1 MTTPFHEYFEVS
13 PTTVQQSVGARVFY
27 KPYLRALNDY
37 DVMLTGI
44 TDAHDSFHV
53 ERTGAPFHV
62 VLFALDG
69 SGEITDG
76 EAHQPLPAGHVAI
89 LPAGRR
95 GGFQLTG
102 SSWRLVWFLLNDS
115 PRWSALQIEAP
126 QVRPARSPA
135 SLYPAV
141 ATLCEEAWLSEFDQ
155 SLATPALTLVMQLL
169 QRELNTEPQTSDVAL
184 RLQRLFGPVLLYP
197 ARPWRVDALAAEFG
211 VSVAHFQRLCVRYLG
226 ASPQQMLLSHRMN
239 RAMEMLQAGM
249 GSVGEVATATGY
261 EEIASF
267 SRRFTQH
274 FGMAPS
280 IVLRR
285 RGQLNPP

>member
-13 PTTVQQSVGARVFY
+13 PTTIQQSVGARVFY

-37 DVMLTGI
+37 DVLLAGI
-44 TDAHDSFHV
+44 TDAHDMFHV

-62 VLFALDG
+62 VLFALE
-69 SGEITDG
+69 GEGQITNG
-76 EAHQPLPAGHVAI
+76 ETAQPLPAGHFAI
-89 LPAGRR
+89 LPAGQRA
-95 GGFQLTG
+95 GFELTG
-102 SSWRLVWFLLNDS
+102 PNWRLVWFLLNDC
-115 PRWSALQIEAP
+115 PRWSSLQREEPLI
-126 QVRPARSPA
+126 RPARSPA

-141 ATLCEEAWLSEFDQ
+141 LTLCEEAWLSEFDQ
-155 SLATPALTLVMQLL
+155 SFATPALTLVMQLL
-169 QRELNTEPQTSDVAL
+169 QRELNTEPQTSDIAL

-226 ASPQQMLLSHRMN
+226 VSPQQMLLSHRMN
-239 RAMEMLQAGM
+239 RAMEMLQAGI
-249 GSVGEVATATGY
+249 GSVGEVASAIGY

-280 IVLRR
+280 TVLRR
-285 RGQLNPP
+285 RN